1 MKFVQIVDYK
11 TQRFDGMNQLM
22 DRWVEQTK
30 GKRTATHS
38 LIGKDR
44 ADGSHF
50 VEIVEFPSY
59 EEAMKN
65 SQLPETDQ
73 IFQEMVALCDGMP
86 SFTDLDVVRDE
97 QLNAATARRFFHEV
111 AVGGN
116 LDAIDEMFVADYKD
130 HDIMKE
136 EDTTTGS
143 DVIRSDVTGWR
154 DAFEFTFNLDR
165 QIAEGDDV
173 VTLWTWVGT
182 HRGTFMGIAPTG
194 QQCKMTGTTV
204 FRFHD
209 GMIQEGWWH
218 FDALGLMR
226 QLGALG

>member
-116 LDAIDEMFVADYKD
+116 LDVIDEMFVADYKD

-226 QLGALG
+226 QLGALS